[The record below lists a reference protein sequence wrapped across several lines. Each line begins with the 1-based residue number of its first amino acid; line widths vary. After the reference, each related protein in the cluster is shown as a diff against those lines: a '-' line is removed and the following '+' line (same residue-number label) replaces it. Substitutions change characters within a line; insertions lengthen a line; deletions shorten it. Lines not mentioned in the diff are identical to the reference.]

1 VVTPLST
8 IFQLYFGGQF
18 YWWIKPEYPEALTFF
33 LSKLGAI
40 VLRYS
45 SKDLMSPVLA
55 LYNDLIKV
63 LLAKFMTHET
73 GRMWCK

>member
-1 VVTPLST
+1 
-8 IFQLYFGGQF
+8 
-18 YWWIKPEYPEALTFF
+18 LTFF

-55 LYNDLIKV
+55 LYDDLIKV
-63 LLAKFMTHET
+63 LLTKFMTKLYDNLKFSYNNESNQNLNKPESCT
-73 GRMWCK
+73 NK